1 MNASEGRKVFRASI
15 RSSQYYSHLYN
26 RFYPEP
32 HVRTLPTPENSAHRH
47 PPLRRVL
54 QDLTASPPLQSD
66 TYSVED
72 SDDETPPLQPVSLRR
87 LSAMVSSNHAQCPA
101 PIGVS
106 VPEGSVNAAASHIS
120 ISDSDDEADR
130 EAPRYGPPVLIL
142 VWTKV
147 HLNYFVRCC
156 MRTAGSHY
164 AFRAIL
170 DLLSFYLLRKK
181 VLHSPSQTSN
191 HSYDGLGFKT
201 PMNSNFLTPD
211 SAFGFLW
218 DGIIVLH
225 TFRLQ
230 TSCF

>member
-1 MNASEGRKVFRASI
+1 M
-15 RSSQYYSHLYN
+15 
-26 RFYPEP
+26 
-32 HVRTLPTPENSAHRH
+32 
-47 PPLRRVL
+47 
-54 QDLTASPPLQSD
+54 
-66 TYSVED
+66 ED
-72 SDDETPPLQPVSLRR
+72 SDDETLPLQPISLRH
-87 LSAMVSSNHAQCPA
+87 LSTMVSSNHAQHQA
-101 PIGVS
+101 PISVS
-106 VPEGSVNAAASHIS
+106 VPKGSVNAAASHIS

-130 EAPRYGPPVLIL
+130 EVPCYGPPVLIL

-147 HLNYFVRCC
+147 HLNYFVWCC
-156 MRTAGSHY
+156 MCMGSHY